1 MNIYFILCLLWGL
14 YASYKQRTIY
24 QRPLNCW
31 KNVIITGLINFWVF
45 PYALYIA
52 IKNKKI

>member
-24 QRPLNCW
+24 QRSLNCW